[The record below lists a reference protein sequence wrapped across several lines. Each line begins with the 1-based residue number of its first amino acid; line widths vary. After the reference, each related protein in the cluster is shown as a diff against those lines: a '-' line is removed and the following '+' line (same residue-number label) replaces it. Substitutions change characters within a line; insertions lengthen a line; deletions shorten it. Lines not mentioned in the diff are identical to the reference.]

1 MKETGDNA
9 GGYRRYWRRQGK
21 WERQGIM
28 PEDKEDNEGD
38 RVNERDR
45 G

>member
-9 GGYRRYWRRQGK
+9 GGYK
-21 WERQGIM
+21 DI
-28 PEDKEDNEGD
+28 EGD